1 MSSSE
6 KDLKQSADIADG
18 RSDGEASEARAPYR
32 QCAPGYTRLRMHI
45 SYDGTDFVG
54 WQRQNTNKTNTVQG
68 SIEEAVSK
76 IAGEF
81 VRVLG
86 ASRTDAGVH
95 ARGQV
100 AHFDFPKN
108 AEGWDFRYALQG
120 MTPDSLVIK
129 DLFLAPRDF
138 HAIASVSD
146 KIYKYQILNRQIPSA
161 LRRRYIHWVRFPL
174 DVDHLNASA
183 QYLVGKQDFKALQ
196 TSGTIVKTTVRTI
209 TEASWQRLDRDTLE
223 FTVRGD
229 GFLKQMVRNAVG
241 TMVDLNMNERP
252 PEKMREILETLDRR
266 KAGPSA
272 PAHGLFL
279 ERVNYPESIDNE
291 CRRL

>member
-1 MSSSE
+1 MQKPTTDDTPDIRTDE
-6 KDLKQSADIADG
+6 EAD
-18 RSDGEASEARAPYR
+18 EARAPFR
-32 QCAPGYTRLRMHI
+32 QCAPGYTRLRLHVE
-45 SYDGTDFVG
+45 YDGTDFVG

-68 SIEEAVSK
+68 SIEDAVSQ

-120 MTPDSLVIK
+120 MTPNSLVIT

-138 HAIASVSD
+138 HAIASVKD
-146 KIYKYQILNRQIPSA
+146 KVYKYRILNRRIPSA
-161 LRRRYIHWVRFPL
+161 IQRRYVDWIRFPL

-196 TSGTIVKTTVRTI
+196 TTGTIVKTTVRTI
-209 TEASWQRLDRDTLE
+209 TEANWERLDDDILE

-241 TMVDLNMNERP
+241 TMTDLAMNERP
-252 PEKMREILETLDRR
+252 PEKMSEILATLDRR
-266 KAGPSA
+266 KAGPAA

-279 ERVNYPESIDNE
+279 ERVNYPESVDNE